1 MPSEPRRYRLSAL
14 TERDPEDIWTYTLH
28 SWSREQ
34 ADHYHGD
41 IIAAIEDL
49 ACHDR
54 NGRDASDIRPGYFKY
69 AVGRHLLFYR
79 VTTDSL
85 DVIRVLHQSMDLPAR
100 LRRDEG
106 L

>member
-1 MPSEPRRYRLSAL
+1 MPTEPRRYRLSAL
-14 TERDPEDIWTYTLH
+14 AERDLEEIWTYTLH

-34 ADHYHGD
+34 ADHYHAD

-49 ACHDR
+49 ARGDR

-69 AVGRHLLFYR
+69 AIGRHVLFYQLPA
-79 VTTDSL
+79 TTV

-100 LRRDEG
+100 MRRDEG
-106 L
+106 

>member
-1 MPSEPRRYRLSAL
+1 MQAEPRQYRLSPLA
-14 TERDPEDIWTYTLH
+14 ERDLEDIWTYTLH

-49 ACHDR
+49 ARGDR
-54 NGRDASDIRPGYFKY
+54 NGRDASDIRPGYIKY
-69 AVGRHLLFYR
+69 AVGRHFLFYR
-79 VTTDSL
+79 FTADSL

-100 LRRDEG
+100 LRREEM
-106 L
+106 